1 MVKVS
6 ILGSTGTIGKNV
18 AFTLAKEETV
28 DEIVMLSR
36 PESFDKVKGETYD
49 MYDALA
55 ARDIDCK
62 LIPSYNF
69 EDIKGSAV
77 VLIAAGIHRE
87 PGMNRLDLAVP
98 NAKIVS
104 NYSKQIAKY
113 APDSIILVATNPVD
127 VMTTIAL
134 EASGFSKKK
143 VIGVGN
149 HLDSLRLKNYFSR
162 QININSAE
170 VHTRVVGE
178 HGNHMVPLLS
188 STTIGGIP
196 LKYFVE
202 YVDLNV
208 IALIEQLKNAG
219 NTIIS
224 KKAPEVIKGKGQS
237 VNQGEKKELSFT
249 SNASYDDFK
258 YVKLDGNELDPK
270 NYTVKEGST
279 IVTLNKDFVST
290 LKAGKHTIGIVSETG
305 EASTEFTVNK
315 KTSVIKPSSDKNTT
329 NTGLISNIGLWI
341 SLMFTSLEAMGIG
354 LICRK
359 KYKK

>member
-6 ILGSTGTIGKNV
+6 ILGSTGIIGKNV
-18 AFTLAKEETV
+18 AFTLAREDTV
-28 DEIVMLSR
+28 DEIVMFSR
-36 PESFDKVKGETYD
+36 PESLNKAKGETYD

-62 LIPSYNF
+62 LTPTSDFN
-69 EDIKGSAV
+69 DLAGSAI
-77 VLIAAGIHRE
+77 VLIAAGIPRE
-87 PGMNRLDLAVP
+87 EGMKRLDLAIP

-104 NYSKQIAKY
+104 CYSKKIAEY

-134 EASGFSKKK
+134 KSSGFKKSK

-162 QININSAE
+162 QIDINSSE

-178 HGNHMVPLLS
+178 HGDHMVPLLS

-202 YVDLNV
+202 YVDLDISGLV
-208 IALIEQLKNAG
+208 EQLKRAG

-224 KKAPEVIKGKGQS
+224 KKGATEYGPAFAI
-237 VNQGEKKELSFT
+237 
-249 SNASYDDFK
+249 SNLISTIITDTHRVLTVSSY
-258 YVKLDGNELDPK
+258 LDGEIAMVEDVSLGVPAVVTKKGVAMIVPIHMNDIERK
-270 NYTVKEGST
+270 EFIEAANTVRDATYE
-279 IVTLNKDFVST
+279 VLENV
-290 LKAGKHTIGIVSETG
+290 E
-305 EASTEFTVNK
+305 
-315 KTSVIKPSSDKNTT
+315 IK
-329 NTGLISNIGLWI
+329 
-341 SLMFTSLEAMGIG
+341 
-354 LICRK
+354 
-359 KYKK
+359 